1 MDESVLKTV
10 HTLLERSGQAVPAK
24 HIARDDR
31 SLEVYDVE
39 HWPELFNSILRHDF
53 PSLSISIDSSVV
65 SLSGFIVTLTWSP
78 AVDASKLIA
87 SAVYLTVLTVIL
99 CFVLR
104 TCSVGMTRVPIE
116 KLTQL
121 TELYNG
127 PLNFSG
133 PSHSK
138 GSSLLADQ
146 LHALMA
152 RSDL

>member
-1 MDESVLKTV
+1 MDESVMKTV
-10 HTLLERSGQAVPAK
+10 HILLDRSGQAVPAK
-24 HIARDDR
+24 HISRDDR

-53 PSLSISIDSSVV
+53 PSLSISIDSSVA
-65 SLSGFIVTLTWSP
+65 SLSGFIVTLVWSP
-78 AVDASKLIA
+78 PVDASKWIA
-87 SAVYLTVLTVIL
+87 SAVYLTVLAVIL

-127 PLNFSG
+127 PVNFSG
-133 PSHSK
+133 NSHSN
-138 GSSLLADQ
+138 GSSLLAEQ
-146 LHALMA
+146 LHSLMT